1 MKLAIYEC
9 RGNGCQDAPMDR
21 EDEQRGMGCARRH
34 TPPGRADEAGRLV
47 RGKLRR
53 GQNVALRS
61 PGKKTGGHF
70 IQS

>member
-1 MKLAIYEC
+1 
-9 RGNGCQDAPMDR
+9 MDR

-34 TPPGRADEAGRLV
+34 NPPGRADEAGRLV
-47 RGKLRR
+47 RGKLGR

-70 IQS
+70 VQS